1 MNNFQQQ
8 FEALY
13 GGVDIASMQSNVPS
27 SNTSNLPSSTTDLLL
42 PILGIILVTGVVV
55 YVLYLNSKEEEKKP
69 KIYVSKN

>member
-1 MNNFQQQ
+1 MSNFQQQ
-8 FEALY
+8 YEALY
-13 GGVDIASMQSNVPS
+13 GGVDMASVHSNVPS
-27 SNTSNLPSSTTDLLL
+27 STTSNLPSSTTDLLL

>member
-13 GGVDIASMQSNVPS
+13 GGVDIAYIQSNVPS

-55 YVLYLNSKEEEKKP
+55 FVLYLNSKEEKEKA
-69 KIYVSKN
+69 KNFVAKN